1 MGVLVN
7 CENVLHQIEV
17 AVKTVIEII
26 GNLEEEDLQKRP
38 TPNKHSIG
46 ELLEHIVVIC
56 EADWR
61 ISKEATQEE
70 MENFYSGVSYKTLDS
85 IKDGLL
91 TNFESLKN
99 KYINLSEAELL
110 SQTTSYWDLTYTRYE
125 WLLEI
130 LVHVYHHRGQLHA
143 MLVHCYNKDPKI
155 LMFE

>member
-1 MGVLVN
+1 MN
-7 CENVLHQIEV
+7 CESVLHQIEV

-26 GNLEEEDLQKRP
+26 GNLEEDDLQKRP

-46 ELLEHIVVIC
+46 ELLEHMAVIC

-61 ISKEATQEE
+61 ISNEATQEE
-70 MENFYSGVSYKTLDS
+70 MENFYSGVAYKTLDS
-85 IKDGLL
+85 IKDGFL

-99 KYINLSEAELL
+99 KYMNLTEAELL

-130 LVHVYHHRGQLHA
+130 LAHVYHHRGQLHA
-143 MLVHCYNKDPKI
+143 MLVHCYDKDPKI

>member
-1 MGVLVN
+1 MS
-7 CENVLHQIEV
+7 CESVVHQIEV
-17 AVKTVIEII
+17 AIKTVIEII
-26 GNLEEEDLQKRP
+26 GNLEENDLQKRP

-46 ELLEHIVVIC
+46 ELLEHMAVIC

-85 IKDGLL
+85 IKDGFL
-91 TNFESLKN
+91 TNFELLKN
-99 KYINLSEAELL
+99 KYMNLSEAELL
-110 SQTTSYWDLTYTRYE
+110 SQATSYWGLTYTRYE

-130 LVHVYHHRGQLHA
+130 LAHVYHHRGQLHA
-143 MLVHCYNKDPKI
+143 MLVHFYDKDPKI